1 MTRLYLTKTA
11 GGDLIGW
18 DGKDAEYVA
27 KLGAGE
33 TLEADVRKARN
44 PAHHRKFF
52 ALFNRAYQ
60 SQNRYQSERR
70 FYIELKVRAGWYDQ
84 VIDSNGKL
92 VYVPI
97 SLSWATMDQTEFD
110 KFYRE
115 AIVALSQMCECE
127 EVTLEADRVIGS
139 TDFAGQEMQL

>member
-1 MTRLYLTKTA
+1 MTRLYLTKTE
-11 GGDLIGW
+11 GGDLVGW
-18 DGKDAEYVA
+18 GPNDNAFLHR
-27 KLGAGE
+27 LGAGE
-33 TLEADVRKARN
+33 TIEADVRKARH

-52 ALFNRAYQ
+52 ALFNRAFQ
-60 SQNRYQSERR
+60 SQDRYQSERL

-84 VIDSNGKL
+84 VIDSNGKS

-97 SLSWATMDQTEFD
+97 SLSWATMDQTVFD

-115 AIVALSQMCECE
+115 AIVALAQMCECE